1 MFLLHG
7 EAALLCIMALSVPVS
22 SVRCFASLSH
32 RFFLCCLFPWVF
44 VGCSSNFDITPL
56 IAADIAAVMLIWNL
70 SKNFFLSN
78 WLSTAS
84 LDELSSS
91 SLDSG
96 ASEFAVG
103 TKCAYFVKKG
113 ISSSLSVSCQGDVF
127 TSPGSSIVSLL
138 SVFL

>member
-1 MFLLHG
+1 MMLP
-7 EAALLCIMALSVPVS
+7 VTVS
-22 SVRCFASLSH
+22 SVRCFASPSC
-32 RFFLCCLFPWVF
+32 RFFLCCLFLQVF
-44 VGCSSNFDITPL
+44 AGCSSNFDITSV
-56 IAADIAAVMLIWNL
+56 IAADISAVMLTWNL
-70 SKNFFLSN
+70 SKNSFLSN